1 MNTETATSIAGLFS
15 ATIILAV
22 SLAVSLI
29 VVVEQRDSAK
39 KEIHDFQQQAVKKG
53 FAQWVVKGYND
64 TEFKWKE

>member
-1 MNTETATSIAGLFS
+1 MNDGQKASIISMFTAMIVLTLGLFV
-15 ATIILAV
+15 V
-22 SLAVSLI
+22 SN
-29 VVVEQRDSAK
+29 QRDSAK

>member
-1 MNTETATSIAGLFS
+1 MNTETAASIAGLFS
-15 ATIILAV
+15 ATII
-22 SLAVSLI
+22 LAVSLI

-39 KEIHDFQQQAVKKG
+39 KEIHDFQQQAVEKG